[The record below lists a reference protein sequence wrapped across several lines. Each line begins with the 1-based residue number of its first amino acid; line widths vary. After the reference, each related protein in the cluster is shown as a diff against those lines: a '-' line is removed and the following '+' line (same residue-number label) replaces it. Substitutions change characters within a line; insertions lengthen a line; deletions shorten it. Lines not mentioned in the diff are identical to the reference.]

1 MEENDLI
8 EDGEIPS
15 SPDDAEGPY
24 KPLQRPVTL
33 EHKYKKKDED
43 EPVED
48 DFDNRSEGNDES
60 DDSDCDNAM
69 TKRMRPNKMEVV
81 KDAGGGG
88 DVFKRLAANFQAS
101 IQKNQRN
108 NVWGSFLQEDS
119 LNSEIQNFGVG
130 RNLKDIQSDRGAET
144 YDYIAATNEKR
155 TSSQRNSTESMD
167 QKDSATLELNAD
179 LDSYWNNKREDKEDD
194 DRKRRTEAIQA
205 GKKRSVKER
214 LGARQ
219 KHNDSGD
226 NSNDA
231 FETMSIPPPGVPRQI
246 AELNPNVLES
256 IQNVM
261 DEDSSAEAENKA
273 EILGDELAAK
283 LSEPKSELMVG
294 VVDLVGHEVAVE
306 LFNKTKEVEAQ
317 GGMMIKNG
325 ERRRT
330 PGGVFLQLLRD
341 YGHDENEARVNHKHV
356 KLFFAQSNRDFQGA
370 RKAKKHS
377 TKNKDFKSDLEA
389 FRKMSKHKATKQ
401 KEEETEAAAMAIKEE
416 RELKPL
422 PDILS
427 CVAQRMSNSSSTA
440 SSSSEERKLAIE
452 NAGPNLAASSS
463 SFTEPPLTEAPPNSV
478 ERIVNSYDDDF
489 LNTEYETEDIELF

>member
-1 MEENDLI
+1 
-8 EDGEIPS
+8 
-15 SPDDAEGPY
+15 
-24 KPLQRPVTL
+24 
-33 EHKYKKKDED
+33 
-43 EPVED
+43 
-48 DFDNRSEGNDES
+48 
-60 DDSDCDNAM
+60 M

-81 KDAGGGG
+81 KDAGGGGG

-155 TSSQRNSTESMD
+155 TSSQRNSTESME

-179 LDSYWNNKREDKEDD
+179 LDAYWNNKREDKEED

-283 LSEPKSELMVG
+283 LSEPKMELMVG

-341 YGHDENEARVNHKHV
+341 YGQDEKEARVNHKHV

-377 TKNKDFKSDLEA
+377 TKNK
-389 FRKMSKHKATKQ
+389 
-401 KEEETEAAAMAIKEE
+401 
-416 RELKPL
+416 ELKPL

-452 NAGPNLAASSS
+452 NTAGTNLAASSS

>member
-1 MEENDLI
+1 
-8 EDGEIPS
+8 
-15 SPDDAEGPY
+15 
-24 KPLQRPVTL
+24 
-33 EHKYKKKDED
+33 
-43 EPVED
+43 
-48 DFDNRSEGNDES
+48 
-60 DDSDCDNAM
+60 
-69 TKRMRPNKMEVV
+69 
-81 KDAGGGG
+81 
-88 DVFKRLAANFQAS
+88 
-101 IQKNQRN
+101 
-108 NVWGSFLQEDS
+108 
-119 LNSEIQNFGVG
+119 
-130 RNLKDIQSDRGAET
+130 
-144 YDYIAATNEKR
+144 
-155 TSSQRNSTESMD
+155 
-167 QKDSATLELNAD
+167 
-179 LDSYWNNKREDKEDD
+179 
-194 DRKRRTEAIQA
+194 
-205 GKKRSVKER
+205 
-214 LGARQ
+214 
-219 KHNDSGD
+219 
-226 NSNDA
+226 
-231 FETMSIPPPGVPRQI
+231 
-246 AELNPNVLES
+246 
-256 IQNVM
+256 
-261 DEDSSAEAENKA
+261 
-273 EILGDELAAK
+273 
-283 LSEPKSELMVG
+283 
-294 VVDLVGHEVAVE
+294 
-306 LFNKTKEVEAQ
+306 
-317 GGMMIKNG
+317 MIKNG

-401 KEEETEAAAMAIKEE
+401 KEEETEVAAAMAIKEE

>member
-1 MEENDLI
+1 M
-8 EDGEIPS
+8 G
-15 SPDDAEGPY
+15 
-24 KPLQRPVTL
+24 
-33 EHKYKKKDED
+33 
-43 EPVED
+43 
-48 DFDNRSEGNDES
+48 
-60 DDSDCDNAM
+60 
-69 TKRMRPNKMEVV
+69 
-81 KDAGGGG
+81 
-88 DVFKRLAANFQAS
+88 
-101 IQKNQRN
+101 
-108 NVWGSFLQEDS
+108 
-119 LNSEIQNFGVG
+119 
-130 RNLKDIQSDRGAET
+130 
-144 YDYIAATNEKR
+144 R
-155 TSSQRNSTESMD
+155 TSSQRNSTESME

-179 LDSYWNNKREDKEDD
+179 LDAYWNNKREDKEDD

-205 GKKRSVKER
+205 GKKRRVKER
-214 LGARQ
+214 LGAR
-219 KHNDSGD
+219 
-226 NSNDA
+226 
-231 FETMSIPPPGVPRQI
+231 
-246 AELNPNVLES
+246 
-256 IQNVM
+256 QNVM

-283 LSEPKSELMVG
+283 LSEPKMELMVG

-341 YGHDENEARVNHKHV
+341 YGQDEKEARVNHKHV

-377 TKNKDFKSDLEA
+377 TKNKDFKSELEA

-401 KEEETEAAAMAIKEE
+401 KEEETEAAMTIKE
-416 RELKPL
+416 ELKPL

-452 NAGPNLAASSS
+452 STTGTNLAASSS